1 MEIKIKKLD
10 NRAVIPCY
18 AHVGEDACFDLTAI
32 SVETILNGTFLKY
45 HTGLA
50 FEIPTGYV
58 GLVFPRSSICKYQ
71 VSLTNC
77 VGVIDSGYRGEVT
90 GVFRA
95 LSKSWNDVYKSGDR
109 VMQMMII
116 PIPQIELVEVDE
128 LSESERKDGGYGSTG
143 K

>member
-10 NRAVIPCY
+10 QRAVIPCY
-18 AHVGEDACFDLTAI
+18 AHAGEDACFDLTAI
-32 SVETILNGTFLKY
+32 SVETILSGTFLKY

-58 GLVFPRSSICKYQ
+58 GLVFPRSSIWKYQ

-95 LSKSWNDVYKSGDR
+95 LSKSWNDVYRTGDR

-116 PIPQIELVEVDE
+116 PVPQIEFVETDK
-128 LSESERKDGGYGSTG
+128 LSESSRMEGGYGSTG